1 MKQRYNSF
9 QPKWNYQHLAKL
21 RFTHISISIQKSW
34 TVVSISLT
42 FCVINFCLTQ
52 FYIFVE
58 ELTNALRGHPVNG
71 RRFKTPDGVLGVVY
85 EENKTKLSETNRTLK
100 VHSVFNEYVYWNY
113 DKIPSDNDA
122 IIKALDWIEISKSVR
137 ISIASNLLV
146 EYLLAVTSVTL
157 K

>member
-1 MKQRYNSF
+1 M
-9 QPKWNYQHLAKL
+9 
-21 RFTHISISIQKSW
+21 
-34 TVVSISLT
+34 
-42 FCVINFCLTQ
+42 
-52 FYIFVE
+52 
-58 ELTNALRGHPVNG
+58 TNALRGHPVNG
-71 RRFKTPDGVLGVVY
+71 RKFKTPDGVLGVVY

-157 K
+157 KSNLQEYVTL